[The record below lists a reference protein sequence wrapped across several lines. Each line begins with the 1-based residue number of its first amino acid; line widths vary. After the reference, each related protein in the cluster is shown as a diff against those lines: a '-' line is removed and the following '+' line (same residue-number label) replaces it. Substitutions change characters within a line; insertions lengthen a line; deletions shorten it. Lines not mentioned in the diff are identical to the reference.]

1 MDLATPLN
9 NAKTLE
15 PAAAAPAA
23 HRSASVAGDLRGGLV
38 TFLGSICIAALIP
51 SMINAGAGSAVTSV
65 AGTALACV
73 LGTLLF
79 AGFTR
84 LPFAVGPGIVPAAI
98 VASYL
103 ANGIPFATVMGIELI
118 AGALFA
124 AMVAFGVIGR
134 WVRRMPALLKTA
146 GQIAIGLYLLKA
158 ALHAAG
164 VIGPD
169 GISSEHSLGLS
180 AALFVGGFI
189 VALLL
194 AGHRRLGA
202 YAALIGVAVVAAGA
216 AFSGLSSAPQLA
228 LVMPDFSFTTPDLL
242 AAFDTTYIDEIAI
255 LLYVVVVDV
264 VATFETLASCE
275 RELQAAD
282 GRLRNFDKAMQ
293 MSAAVFMIS
302 PFLGTAP
309 MLVFFETL
317 GGVLSG
323 ARGVIAALVVA
334 LGFGLV
340 MLMAPL
346 ATALPAAA
354 CAVALAFV
362 GWSIARH
369 AASGLPRAADGEAQA
384 TVGWIL
390 AAAALAM
397 VAVSGSLAITLF
409 ALFALYPI
417 ATLIAGQTAQR
428 GDMVAAAM
436 AGLLVVSMV
445 M

>member
-1 MDLATPLN
+1 MDLATPLS
-9 NAKTLE
+9 NAKSTQ
-15 PAAAAPAA
+15 PAAAAPTA
-23 HRSASVAGDLRGGLV
+23 RRPGTVAGDLRGGLV

-51 SMINAGAGSAVTSV
+51 SMINGGAGSAVTSV

-103 ANGIPFATVMGIELI
+103 ASGIPFATVMGIELI
-118 AGALFA
+118 AGGLFA
-124 AMVAFGVIGR
+124 ALVAFGLIGR

-146 GQIAIGLYLLKA
+146 GQIAIGLYLLQA
-158 ALHAAG
+158 ALKAAG
-164 VIGPD
+164 VLG
-169 GISSEHSLGLS
+169 GNAEHGLGLS
-180 AALFVGGFI
+180 AALFVGGLLI
-189 VALLL
+189 ALLL
-194 AGHRRLGA
+194 AGHRRLGG
-202 YAALIGVAVVAAGA
+202 YAALIGVGVVAVGSGVA
-216 AFSGLSSAPQLA
+216 GLSHAPEMSLALPQL
-228 LVMPDFSFTTPDLL
+228 SFTMPDLL
-242 AAFDTTYIDEIAI
+242 AAFDASHIDEIAI

-275 RELQAAD
+275 PELRGAD
-282 GRLRNFDKAMQ
+282 GRLRHFDKAMQ
-293 MSAAVFMIS
+293 MSAAVFLLS

-323 ARGVIAALVVA
+323 ARSILAAVVVA

-369 AASGLPRAADGEAQA
+369 AASGLPRAVSAGEAQA

-390 AAAALAM
+390 AAAAVAM
-397 VAVSGSLAITLF
+397 VAVSGSLAVALF

-417 ATLIAGQTAQR
+417 ATFVAGQTAER

-436 AGLLVVSMV
+436 AGLLMVSMV
-445 M
+445 V